1 VGYSQGV
8 NLQALGRIIVVAGV
22 VLVVIGGALWL
33 AGRLGLGRLPG
44 DVVIRRGSFTF
55 VFPLATSLLLSLVAT
70 IVLNLWFR
78 SRG

>member
-8 NLQALGRIIVVAGV
+8 NLQAVGRIIVVAGV
-22 VLVVIGGALWL
+22 VLVLIGGALWL